1 MVFYYS
7 LEVEKYAVNFRNNS
21 IKKVKFGST
30 GPQQLIS
37 RYVRNQV
44 AQPSYHLTGRVTQR
58 RGTIRPLEIR
68 DKVPRSHWVSVIF
81 LKISKVDSLI
91 SNTPPS
97 SVLGKWNKDLLDEA
111 FSSEKQHCSYDL
123 FLWQFHGSPAPS
135 LCYVSKDG
143 DWPSGLWVNLVQP
156 PRLNHQLPSL
166 LVPFMGKWWV
176 QAMGPRGGA
185 IKAEPSHKLKSCAW
199 RIWFLSWVPCC
210 GFYLCWA
217 RQE

>member
-37 RYVRNQV
+37 RYVRNQL

-97 SVLGKWNKDLLDEA
+97 SVLEKWNNDLLDEA
-111 FSSEKQHCSYDL
+111 FSSDKQHCSYDL
-123 FLWQFHGSPAPS
+123 FL
-135 LCYVSKDG
+135 
-143 DWPSGLWVNLVQP
+143 
-156 PRLNHQLPSL
+156 
-166 LVPFMGKWWV
+166 
-176 QAMGPRGGA
+176 
-185 IKAEPSHKLKSCAW
+185 
-199 RIWFLSWVPCC
+199 
-210 GFYLCWA
+210 
-217 RQE
+217 